1 MKPQI
6 QKDLQECIGELG
18 IIAKIIDDLEYEFA
32 DGLYTFTEDEMCN
45 VFLCRNIAEALVK
58 KHKKK

>member
-18 IIAKIIDDLEYEFA
+18 IIAKILDNLEYECVE
-32 DGLYTFTEDEMCN
+32 GLYTFTDDEMCN
-45 VFLCRNIAEALVK
+45 IFLCRSIAEALVK